1 MQKEWFAEWFDTP
14 YYHIL
19 YKDRDEAEA
28 EKFISN
34 LVNFLSIPAGSK
46 VLDLACGKGRH
57 SLTLARFGYQVTGV
71 DLSEN
76 SILTA
81 KKTAGTDCDVR
92 FEVRDMRESFT
103 ENTFNAVFNL
113 FTSFGYFD
121 SLQDNQKVI
130 DSAKKM
136 LRKNGLLII
145 DFMNAKRVVSE
156 LVPQEVKSVDGIDF
170 SIRRMYDGTHITKEI
185 KFNADNTDFT
195 YSERVQALNLSDFS
209 ELLNN
214 SGFEILHTF
223 GNFDL
228 DPYVSETSDRL
239 IVVAKNI

>member
-170 SIRRMYDGTHITKEI
+170 SIRRIYDGTHITKEI